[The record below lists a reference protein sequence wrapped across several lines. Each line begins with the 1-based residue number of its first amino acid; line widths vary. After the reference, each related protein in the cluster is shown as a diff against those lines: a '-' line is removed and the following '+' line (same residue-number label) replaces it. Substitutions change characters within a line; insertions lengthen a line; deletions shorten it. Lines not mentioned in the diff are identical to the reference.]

1 MTRDTRSIPGDG
13 ERARRIAVVGGFDRQ
28 APLLSE
34 MAGRTGRTVEFHT
47 GNVRG
52 RGASDLRA
60 VISRSDLVVIVTDH
74 NSHGGV
80 QVAKRVAR
88 ELRRSSVVLTRCGV
102 ARFGALLD
110 ALATR
115 DRRAAS

>member
-1 MTRDTRSIPGDG
+1 MTRDTRPSGR
-13 ERARRIAVVGGFDRQ
+13 ERAQRIAVIGGFDRQ

-34 MAGRTGRTVEFHT
+34 LAGRTGRTVEFHT

-52 RGASDLRA
+52 RGAHDLRA
-60 VISRSDLVVIVTDH
+60 VIARSDLVVIVTDH

-80 QVAKRVAR
+80 QVAKRMAR
-88 ELRRSSVVLTRCGV
+88 QLGRISVVLSRCGI